1 MLDMYQLGPWAS
13 PDEKGAGPGS
23 FFADYAFAEGMAVN
37 PKTGRRFMNEL
48 ADRRTRA
55 DAELNVL
62 SESTPDKINYPV
74 VFCGEKTTEHAEGFQ
89 AAYRDKTVF
98 RYETL
103 ADLAKAY
110 DIPLKAL
117 QQQVDEYN
125 KIVAGTQKDPF
136 AKPLDVKQPLKAP
149 FYAMRLTPKLHYCM
163 GGIAVNP
170 RSEVLSTT
178 TLAPIP
184 GLYAAGEVTRGVHG
198 MDRLGGCSSV
208 DCMVFGLEAGRN
220 AAAYLKA
227 QGN

>member
-1 MLDMYQLGPWAS
+1 M
-13 PDEKGAGPGS
+13 
-23 FFADYAFAEGMAVN
+23 
-37 PKTGRRFMNEL
+37 
-48 ADRRTRA
+48 
-55 DAELNVL
+55 
-62 SESTPDKINYPV
+62 
-74 VFCGEKTTEHAEGFQ
+74 
-89 AAYRDKTVF
+89 
-98 RYETL
+98 
-103 ADLAKAY
+103 
-110 DIPLKAL
+110 

-125 KIVAGTQKDPF
+125 KIVAGTLKDPF
-136 AKPLDVKQPLKAP
+136 EKPLDVKQPLKAP

-170 RSEVLSTT
+170 RAEVISTA

-184 GLYAAGEVTRGVHG
+184 GLFAAGEVTGGVHG

>member
-1 MLDMYQLGPWAS
+1 
-13 PDEKGAGPGS
+13 
-23 FFADYAFAEGMAVN
+23 
-37 PKTGRRFMNEL
+37 MNEL

-62 SESTPDKINYPV
+62 SESIPDKINYPD
-74 VFCGEKTTEHAEGFQ
+74 VFCGEKRG
-89 AAYRDKTVF
+89 RLPSCLSRKTVF

-184 GLYAAGEVTRGVHG
+184 GLYAAGEVTGGVHG